1 MLRKLFRILFILLI
15 LNVVDSIACILV
27 PFIIGTLHHYP
38 TFVDT
43 LRTLLLAPEYFRT
56 NIVINLSLIRIIV
69 LILTASII
77 IAYLAHSKI
86 ESVIYYLGLIFLI
99 GLSILVNDSILPAIS
114 VSSVGFN
121 VSSIINRLSRSAPGI
136 IILMLYHIPLSV
148 IPLLITAITQRY
160 RTVTSELR
168 LLESLPEVR
177 G

>member
-15 LNVVDSIACILV
+15 LNVVDSIVCILV
-27 PFIIGTLHHYP
+27 PFIIGTLHYYP

-56 NIVINLSLIRIIV
+56 NIMINLSFIRIIV
-69 LILTASII
+69 LILAASII

-86 ESVIYYLGLIFLI
+86 ESVVYYLGLIFLI

-114 VSSVGFN
+114 ISSVGFN
-121 VSSIINRLSRSAPGI
+121 VSSIINRLSRSTPGI

-168 LLESLPEVR
+168 LLESLP
-177 G
+177 GG